1 MLNSDQEDI
10 ATDGVDSDVVTVD
23 ASALCRRD
31 PRLEATLEEMA
42 IQPEY
47 ITGLQVDDVDYEASL
62 NNQARWTALDRD
74 TVDRYKKALRAGQ
87 PLPALL
93 GRLNKKQKIVII
105 SGNHRFTA
113 YKELKLPYNCYIISA
128 PDHIIQELMATE
140 NLYHGL
146 PSGEDERMRQAL
158 NLVDR
163 GMSKTDAARKMLV
176 NFKEL
181 DKAAKDVESRRRAV
195 EAGIR
200 LQDWEKIHPATRSRL
215 YSVHTNEGLRALV
228 GLILKA
234 DIPHKSV
241 VQIIVQINVTKS
253 GERQA
258 ELVGQ
263 LAEAYAQSIQS
274 GGRAYS
280 ARGGKRN
287 TPRIQAE
294 RIMTS
299 LRNLNVAA
307 LGQYYDEPDRE
318 AAIERVDQTMAALK
332 AIKAELRRAPR

>member
-1 MLNSDQEDI
+1 MLNSGQEDI
-10 ATDGVDSDVVTVD
+10 ATDGVDSDVATVD

-47 ITGLQVDDVDYEASL
+47 ITGLQADDVDYEASL
-62 NNQARWTALDRD
+62 NNQARWKALDRD
-74 TVDRYKKALRAGQ
+74 TVDRYKTTLRSGQ
-87 PLPALL
+87 PLPAIL

-105 SGNHRFTA
+105 SGNHRYTA
-113 YKELKLPYNCYIISA
+113 YQELGLPYNCYIISA

-146 PSGEDERMRQAL
+146 PSSYEERLRQAL

-163 GMSKTDAARKMLV
+163 GMSKADAARKMLV
-176 NFKEL
+176 RYADL

-215 YSVHTNEGLRALV
+215 HSVHTNEGLKALAD
-228 GLILKA
+228 LILKA
-234 DIPHKSV
+234 DIPHGTV
-241 VQIIVQINVTKS
+241 VQIIPQINVTRS

-258 ELVGQ
+258 ELVNQ
-263 LAEAYAQSIQS
+263 LYEVYAQSIRS
-274 GGRAYS
+274 GGKAYRAT
-280 ARGGKRN
+280 GGKKN